1 VFVTREGGAMRVV
14 AQDAR
19 ALDMGLISGL
29 TLADARARVPSLVA
43 VASQPARLESLLR
56 GFARWSER
64 YTPMVALDFPDGL
77 MLDVTGCAHLF
88 GAGEE
93 AEPRLRAAVIADFK
107 RFGVTMRAA
116 LADTPDAARA
126 LTRFGAD
133 GVDVRDLPVAALEA
147 GEEIETALKRAGL
160 RAIGDL
166 LDRPSS
172 TLAARFGMALTTKL
186 ARLAGQ
192 EDRRISP
199 LRPPPDVMAHRLFA
213 EPLLVLAGLEW
224 ALAPLLH
231 EICGALRMRG
241 HGGRAFEFLFFRTDG
256 AVRVIHVETAAPTH
270 DAENIL
276 RLFRLRQESLA
287 DPLDPGFG
295 FDEIRVHVRLSQ
307 PLADCQSSLDGST
320 DDDETI
326 LALAERLAARF
337 GESRVRAFHA
347 RDAHW
352 PERASTTVPFGAR
365 SLDASWPDRG
375 EGAAPTRPLRLFDPP
390 EPVEVIA
397 ATPDEPPV
405 SFKWR
410 RVWRKVA
417 RAEGPERIAAEWWR
431 KDAAASPDGAPA
443 RDYYRLEDEQGRRY
457 WLFREGLYETGT
469 TPRWRLHGVFA

>member
-1 VFVTREGGAMRVV
+1 MRVV

-19 ALDMGLISGL
+19 ALAMGLTSGL
-29 TLADARARVPSLVA
+29 TLADARARVPALVA
-43 VASQPARLESLLR
+43 VAAQPARFESLLR
-56 GFARWSER
+56 DFARWCER
-64 YTPMVALDFPDGL
+64 YTPMVALDPPDGL

-88 GAGEE
+88 GDGER
-93 AEPRLRAAVIADFK
+93 AEPQMRAAVLDDFK

-116 LADTPDAARA
+116 FADTPDAARA

-133 GVDVRDLPVAALEA
+133 GGEARDLPVAALEA

-160 RAIGDL
+160 RVLGDL

-172 TLAARFGMALTTKL
+172 TLAARFGMEMTTKL
-186 ARLAGQ
+186 ARLAGR

-199 LRPPPDVMAHRLFA
+199 LRPPPEMMARRLFA
-213 EPLLVLAGLEW
+213 EPFLDMEAVEA
-224 ALAPLLH
+224 ALAPLLD
-231 EICGALRMRG
+231 EVCNALRARG
-241 HGGRAFEFLFFRTDG
+241 LGGRAFEFLFFRTDG
-256 AVRVIHVETAAPTH
+256 VVREINVETAAPTREG
-270 DAENIL
+270 ENIL

-295 FDEIRVHVRLSQ
+295 FDEIRLHVRLSQ
-307 PLADCQSSLDGST
+307 PLADRQSRLDGAGE
-320 DDDETI
+320 DEETM

-337 GESRVRAFHA
+337 GESRVRVFHA

-352 PERASTTVPFGAR
+352 PERSSTTVPFGAR
-365 SLDASWPDRG
+365 SLDAPWPYRSD
-375 EGAAPTRPLRLFDPP
+375 GAAPTRPLRLFDPP
-390 EPVEVIA
+390 EPVEAIA

-431 KDAAASPDGAPA
+431 KDAATSPDGAPT
-443 RDYYRLEDEQGRRY
+443 RDYYRLEDDQGRRY

-469 TPRWRLHGVFA
+469 TTPRWRLHGVFA